1 MMCRMDRPVETATP
15 KAAGIADEDHA
26 RLSSVDQVP
35 VRRAGGRSGPRTSDS
50 VPGRDVTRDGPRV
63 PDLAHAVLA
72 AQEGDP
78 DAFRILY
85 RDIQPRL
92 LRYLAALVGH
102 DAEDVA
108 SETWLHVARDL
119 HGFHGDSD
127 GFRGWIATIARH
139 RATDHLRRHGRRAQ
153 AIPVPVDELGHLAG
167 RDDTAASALD
177 TMATD
182 AALAL
187 IATLPADQAE
197 AVLLRVVI
205 GLDAETAGRVL
216 GKRAGA
222 VRTAAYR
229 GLRKLAGHLEQT
241 GRDVHLEA
249 PGIAA
254 SAPRPPRPQRGTAQG
269 RQR

>member
-1 MMCRMDRPVETATP
+1 MPE
-15 KAAGIADEDHA
+15 AAGVADEDQA
-26 RLSSVDQVP
+26 SPLSAGRPP
-35 VRRAGGRSGPRTSDS
+35 VRRAQSAAAPRISAS
-50 VPGRDVTRDGPRV
+50 APGRNVTHAGPRV
-63 PDLAHAVLA
+63 PDLAHAVA
-72 AQEGDP
+72 EAQNGDP
-78 DAFRILY
+78 DAFRVLY

-92 LRYLAALVGH
+92 LRYLSAMVGH

-119 HGFHGDSD
+119 QGFHGDSD
-127 GFRGWIATIARH
+127 GFRGWVATIARH

-177 TMATD
+177 TVATD
-182 AALAL
+182 AAIAL
-187 IATLPADQAE
+187 IATLPPDQAE

-229 GLRKLAGHLEQT
+229 GLRKLAGDLEQAGGDGQT
-241 GRDVHLEA
+241 EA
-249 PGIAA
+249 PGIPV
-254 SAPRPPRPQRGTAQG
+254 SHPRSPRPQRGSARG
-269 RQR
+269 RPR

>member
-1 MMCRMDRPVETATP
+1 MDRPVETATP
-15 KAAGIADEDHA
+15 EAAGIADEDQA
-26 RLSSVDQVP
+26 RLPSVDRVP
-35 VRRAGGRSGPRTSDS
+35 VRMPGGRAGPRVSAG
-50 VPGRDVTRDGPRV
+50 VPGRDVTHEGPRV
-63 PDLAHAVLA
+63 PDLAHAVLE
-72 AQEGDP
+72 AQDGDP

-92 LRYLAALVGH
+92 LRYLSALVGH

-127 GFRGWIATIARH
+127 GFRGWVATIARH

-177 TMATD
+177 TVATD

-241 GRDVHLEA
+241 GDDGHLEA
-249 PGIAA
+249 PGIPA
-254 SAPRPPRPQRGTAQG
+254 SGPRPPRPQDGTARG
-269 RQR
+269 RRR